1 MSVYHI
7 HIWYSQTPEEGV
19 ESHGTKVTVS
29 CELLCGCWKLNAGP
43 LEKQPALFKPSLLSL
58 KLKS

>member
-7 HIWYSQTPEEGV
+7 HISYSETPEEGV
-19 ESHGTKVTVS
+19 ESHGARVTVS
-29 CELLCGCWKLNAGP
+29 CELLCGCWKLNPGP
-43 LEKQPALFKPSLLSL
+43 LEKKPALCKLSLLSL